1 LARPTIRRRKIIMG
15 KSVIKE
21 KRKLYKQWTEM
32 KDIANSENMR
42 FEKFRNLMEKEKE
55 IYNKWKFLD
64 NLTKAKEKIENEK
77 KI

>member
-1 LARPTIRRRKIIMG
+1 MG

-32 KDIANSENMR
+32 KDIANSENMK
-42 FEKFRNLMEKEKE
+42 FEKYRNLMEKEKE

>member
-1 LARPTIRRRKIIMG
+1 MG

-21 KRKLYKQWTEM
+21 KRNLYKQWTEM
-32 KDIANSENMR
+32 KDIANSEKMK
-42 FEKFRNLMEKEKE
+42 FEKYINLMEKEKE

>member
-1 LARPTIRRRKIIMG
+1 MG

-42 FEKFRNLMEKEKE
+42 FEKYINLMQKEKE

>member
-1 LARPTIRRRKIIMG
+1 MG

-21 KRKLYKQWTEM
+21 KRKLYKQWSEM
-32 KDIANSENMR
+32 KDIANSENMK
-42 FEKFRNLMEKEKE
+42 FEKYRKLMEKEKE

>member
-1 LARPTIRRRKIIMG
+1 MG
-15 KSVIKE
+15 KSLIKE

-32 KDIANSENMR
+32 KDIANSENM
-42 FEKFRNLMEKEKE
+42 KFKKYRNLMEKEKE

-77 KI
+77 N